1 MSIEHKIMPLEM
13 REGGR
18 EGEGERDFQIQ
29 MSKFPDFFLCFL
41 LLKEMTA

>member
-1 MSIEHKIMPLEM
+1 MIMPLEV

-29 MSKFPDFFLCFL
+29 MSRFPDFFLCFL